1 MVAGYPDAD
10 TSLEIALAAAD
21 AGADLLE
28 VGLPYSDPL
37 ADGATL
43 QRASQVA
50 IKAGATLEGSLRLI
64 ERIGA
69 ARPDLPLV
77 PMAYA
82 NQVLGGGDG
91 EAVARRLAAAGAA
104 GIIVADL
111 TPDEGASF
119 EAVARAAGLAVVY
132 LVAPTT
138 PPERR
143 AEIAARSGGFLYC
156 VSLVGVTGARTALP
170 KTVGRLVRDV
180 TAASPVP
187 VGVGF
192 GVSKPAHVRA
202 IAKAGADGV
211 IVASALVDA
220 LGEDGRDVAGLDP
233 TDARVARRHMTIALL
248 GVPTNSAG
256 TTDGVARAPRALR
269 DAGLVPRLRRAG
281 PLVDLGDVGVD
292 EPSPARGPDGIIDAL
307 NLAATLGRVRAQSLR
322 RYGSDIGLSSS
333 EATARSSSARWPVAP
348 TCPGRRRGSCSLMA
362 TRTPGRPTPRRRA
375 RPPTWSLACCWAGRS
390 TDSSLSLQLAD
401 PPTRSFARGDPRR
414 PRSGGARRRRR
425 GIARRHRGAR

>member
-1 MVAGYPDAD
+1 MTTLLATLTDAEVGTNHTSGARRIANAFARARGDGRAALIPYVVAGYPDAD
-10 TSLEIALAAAD
+10 TSVEIALAAAD

-50 IKAGATLEGSLRLI
+50 ITAGATLEGSLRLI

-91 EAVARRLAAAGAA
+91 EAVARRLVTAGAA

-111 TPDEGASF
+111 TPDEGAPF
-119 EAVARAAGLAVVY
+119 EAVAREVGLAIIY

-143 AEIAARSGGFLYC
+143 AEVAARSGGFLYC

-170 KTVGRLVRDV
+170 KTVGRLVKAV

-187 VGVGF
+187 VAVGF
-192 GVSKPAHVRA
+192 GVSRPAHVRA

-220 LGEDGRDVAGLDP
+220 LGAEGRDV
-233 TDARVARRHMTIALL
+233 
-248 GVPTNSAG
+248 
-256 TTDGVARAPRALR
+256 DG
-269 DAGLVPRLRRAG
+269 LRR
-281 PLVDLGDVGVD
+281 LVGEL
-292 EPSPARGPDGIIDAL
+292 R
-307 NLAATLGRVRAQSLR
+307 AATAL
-322 RYGSDIGLSSS
+322 
-333 EATARSSSARWPVAP
+333 
-348 TCPGRRRGSCSLMA
+348 
-362 TRTPGRPTPRRRA
+362 
-375 RPPTWSLACCWAGRS
+375 
-390 TDSSLSLQLAD
+390 
-401 PPTRSFARGDPRR
+401 
-414 PRSGGARRRRR
+414 
-425 GIARRHRGAR
+425 